1 MRRSIDLFMGL
12 FINDDLNVY
21 QSNDLLEEHNQSFL
35 RKNDRQ
41 EVLKEQE
48 KINLSLQKSFDC

>member
-1 MRRSIDLFMGL
+1 MGL